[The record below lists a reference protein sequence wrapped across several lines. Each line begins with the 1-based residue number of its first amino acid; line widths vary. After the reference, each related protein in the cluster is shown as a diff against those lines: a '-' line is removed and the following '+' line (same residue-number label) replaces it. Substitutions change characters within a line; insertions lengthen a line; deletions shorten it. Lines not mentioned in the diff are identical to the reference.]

1 MESEAGVLQDRIEIA
16 TLEWRVGD
24 AQKGFEVVRMKSS
37 KAAAIHACTA
47 SAFAFSLTGK
57 LLPKAATSA
66 PNSARIEIHS
76 IMEPS
81 WFPQTLIRR
90 YINGIVEFE
99 FS

>member
-1 MESEAGVLQDRIEIA
+1 MR
-16 TLEWRVGD
+16 RN
-24 AQKGFEVVRMKSS
+24 GFEVVRMKSS

-47 SAFAFSLTGK
+47 SALAFSLAGK

-66 PNSARIEIHS
+66 PNSARMKIHS

-81 WFPQTLIRR
+81 WFPQTLVKR
-90 YINGIVEFE
+90 YNSGIAEFE